1 MNLVELYQKRLVLK
15 WGAVH
20 MTSSDVNPYFSQYL
34 ESLTPLTWREGNRKF
49 ENDLFS
55 YLLAK
60 YQNNKKKL
68 AEVLEVSYGQVAQKT
83 MS

>member
-1 MNLVELYQKRLVLK
+1 V
-15 WGAVH
+15 
-20 MTSSDVNPYFSQYL
+20 
-34 ESLTPLTWREGNRKF
+34 ESLIPLTWREGNRKF

-68 AEVLEVSYGQVAQKT
+68 AEVLGVSYGQVVMKT
-83 MS
+83 K